1 MFIIIPG
8 GDMNKSIA
16 ILILGAI
23 LPITVIAGSP
33 RSHIEE
39 ASAQF
44 VATFNAGD
52 GAALAGLYSE
62 NASLFPPGSDRVDG
76 RAAIQAFWQGAMDAG
91 MKLDELKTIEVD
103 SRNDLAMEVGGF
115 VLLAPGDSGTT
126 RVNGQ
131 YIVVWKRTGHTWQLH
146 RDIWNT
152 K

>member
-1 MFIIIPG
+1 MKKITAFLMIW
-8 GDMNKSIA
+8 A
-16 ILILGAI
+16 L
-23 LPITVIAGSP
+23 LPMTVTAGSP

-39 ASAQF
+39 TSVRF
-44 VATFNAGD
+44 VAYFNAGN

-62 NASLFPPGSDRVDG
+62 DAALFPPGADRVDG

-91 MKLDELKTIEVD
+91 MKLDELRTIEVD
-103 SRNDLAMEVGGF
+103 SRNDLATEVGGF
-115 VLLAPGDSGTT
+115 VLSVPGEGGTT

-131 YIVVWKRTGHTWQLH
+131 YIVVWKRDGHTWQLH